1 MLMYSSNCPAWG
13 RKHQMNIALAKIAA
27 TGALVAT
34 LVTSALPLTASAGEL
49 HNRFANQQRRIAQG
63 VESGRLT
70 WGEYRADEARLQ
82 SIEAQRAAL
91 ARAPPPRAG
100 RPPLGSRA
108 CPVQRRTER
117 RIGPHL
123 RDEAQRA
130 LGLLTTTAAR

>member
-1 MLMYSSNCPAWG
+1 MLMYSSNCPARG

-49 HNRFANQQRRIAQG
+49 HNRFVNQQRRIAQG

-91 ARAPPPRAG
+91 ARAQGGRLSAAERAQFNAELNGESG
-100 RPPLGSRA
+100 RIYATKHNGRW
-108 CPVQRRTER
+108 
-117 RIGPHL
+117 GY
-123 RDEAQRA
+123 
-130 LGLLTTTAAR
+130 